1 MMHTS
6 MRHLV
11 LLVAL
16 TAAAIASP
24 QGGAPAPGT
33 IVTIAGP
40 SVPMPGGRAIEQT
53 IDTPSAVALD
63 ASGGFYVASSAL
75 HRVYRVTADGLLQLV
90 AGNGISGF
98 AGDGGPAA
106 SAQL

>member
-1 MMHTS
+1 MTHAS
-6 MRHLV
+6 MRYLV
-11 LLVAL
+11 LVIAL
-16 TAAAIASP
+16 TAAGLATP

-40 SVPMPGGRAIEQT
+40 GAPTSGGRAIEQT

-63 ASGGFYVASSAL
+63 TSGGFYVASSAL